1 MSNKANGT
9 IAINIASKIL
19 PEFKNIP
26 LDQKVQDNIVQ
37 DNLSLKLVLIFFH
50 KLFTSK
56 KEDFTTHE
64 DLANNSP
71 NIIYNMK
78 KHSIKNLVSKYL
90 FEKNG

>member
-50 KLFTSK
+50 KLLTSK
-56 KEDFTTHE
+56 KGDFTTLE
-64 DLANNSP
+64 DFANNSP
-71 NIIYNMK
+71 NIFYNIK
-78 KHSIKNLVSKYL
+78 KHSIMNLVSKYL